1 MIYTFLKDFAGP
13 IATMIAACV
22 AAGIT
27 FFFNRSQTRIASLQA
42 DVAIEKL
49 NFDLFERRYALYVS
63 ARQLLEYLAVHREF
77 EKIDHTKIRSFYVTL
92 DEGRFFLPDAVRKF
106 LEELQNACEEYLARI
121 MHDSALFCRSM
132 QRPRTIDR
140 SHWIGM
146 R

>member
-49 NFDLFERRYALYVS
+49 NFES
-63 ARQLLEYLAVHREF
+63 HR
-77 EKIDHTKIRSFYVTL
+77 L
-92 DEGRFFLPDAVRKF
+92 DASRGVASSR
-106 LEELQNACEEYLARI
+106 CRI
-121 MHDSALFCRSM
+121 IL
-132 QRPRTIDR
+132 
-140 SHWIGM
+140 
-146 R
+146 